1 MGEFVQGF
9 RLADKVE
16 WVYKAASVAGTDL
29 VEDVPR
35 APLRVGEAFVS
46 GGPSV
51 GRCGCWRSMPAR
63 QVVVQL
69 AGVVIVHDHSIHLLI
84 VLSAL
89 FGQKTILTFVAR
101 EAGRPPGSPG
111 NLGSVHGVSCNST
124 FCFSNGARKDRYSM
138 VRLTARSPVINELA
152 KELAL
157 HLAPMG
163 HELVGIHIWS
173 EVNVTADAFEQG
185 RVNEGH
191 CLQSCVHSRREV
203 LSPRGVSEWICLKTL
218 RGTHCDLSGK

>member
-89 FGQKTILTFVAR
+89 FGQETILTFVAR
-101 EAGRPPGSPG
+101 EAGDPRAHQATWEAFMAFLAIRHFVSP
-111 NLGSVHGVSCNST
+111 T
-124 FCFSNGARKDRYSM
+124 
-138 VRLTARSPVINELA
+138 VRGRIGTAWYV
-152 KELAL
+152 
-157 HLAPMG
+157 
-163 HELVGIHIWS
+163 
-173 EVNVTADAFEQG
+173 
-185 RVNEGH
+185 
-191 CLQSCVHSRREV
+191 
-203 LSPRGVSEWICLKTL
+203 
-218 RGTHCDLSGK
+218 